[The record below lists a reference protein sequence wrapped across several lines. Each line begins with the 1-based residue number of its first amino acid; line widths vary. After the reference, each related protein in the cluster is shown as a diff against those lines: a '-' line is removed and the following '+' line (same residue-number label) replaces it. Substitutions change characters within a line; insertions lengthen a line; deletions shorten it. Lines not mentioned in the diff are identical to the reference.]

1 MTKLNENGLLWLAFL
16 TAAASSLQIVENLLM
31 RLLPLPFIR
40 IGLSNV
46 VILFLIYRNKTL
58 QAVVVA
64 VSKSVL
70 CGLFTFTLLSPSTL
84 LSLSGGLAALL
95 IMLVAMRMRLGLS
108 IYGVSILG
116 AIAHNLTQLYLVH
129 KLIIESARV
138 FVLTPLLLSIALL
151 NGGLIA
157 YLTLY
162 IEKRIQLPET
172 GET

>member
-70 CGLFTFTLLSPSTL
+70 GGLFTFTLLSPSTL

>member
-70 CGLFTFTLLSPSTL
+70 GGLFTFTLLSPSTL

-162 IEKRIQLPET
+162 IKKRIQLPET

>member
-70 CGLFTFTLLSPSTL
+70 GGLFTFTLLSPSTL

-129 KLIIESARV
+129 KFIIESARV

>member
-46 VILFLIYRNKTL
+46 VILFLLYRNKTL

-70 CGLFTFTLLSPSTL
+70 GGLFTFTLLSPSTL

-129 KLIIESARV
+129 KFIIESARV